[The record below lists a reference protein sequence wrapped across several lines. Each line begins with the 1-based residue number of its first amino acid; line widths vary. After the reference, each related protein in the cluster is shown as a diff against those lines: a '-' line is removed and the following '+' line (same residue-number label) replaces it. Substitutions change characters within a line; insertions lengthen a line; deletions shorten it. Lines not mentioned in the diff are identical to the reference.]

1 MGEQTTQTFD
11 QAIQVTPGSTNVA
24 AAAVPGAS
32 ATIVAPDPTATTK
45 MVPESDLIAVKKGLE
60 KTLEDLRL
68 SSTAELTES
77 KRQSDAHYQ
86 SMLRE
91 QGSKEELEKKVQ
103 ELLTRVTASE
113 DAEKK
118 IKEATDSRDYLA
130 NQMVDL
136 KKAALTNTYPT
147 VTMESLEGKSYQ
159 ELGTLEEALKLVGGK
174 PAASNYDAAG
184 TGGSSTL
191 TGNEGLAAALAEA
204 KQRH

>member
-1 MGEQTTQTFD
+1 MVQQNTQTFD
-11 QAIQVTPGSTNVA
+11 QAVQVTPGSTDVA
-24 AAAVPGAS
+24 AQTVPGAS
-32 ATIVAPDPTATTK
+32 PSIVAPTVPGAK

-60 KTLEDLRL
+60 KLLDDLRL
-68 SSTAELTES
+68 SSAAELTES

-91 QGSKEELEKKVQ
+91 QGSREELEKKVL
-103 ELLTRVTASE
+103 ELSSRVTASE

-136 KKAALTNTYPT
+136 KKAALTHTYPT

-159 ELGTLEEALKLVGGK
+159 ELNTLEEALKLVGGR

-184 TGGSSTL
+184 SGGSSTL
-191 TGNEGLAAALAEA
+191 AGNEGLRAAIDEA
-204 KQRH
+204 KQRK

>member
-1 MGEQTTQTFD
+1 MDNPTQTFD
-11 QAIQVTPGSTNVA
+11 AAVQVPPGSTNVA
-24 AAAVPGAS
+24 APVVPGAS
-32 ATIVAPDPTATTK
+32 PNIVAPDPTATTK
-45 MVPESDLIAVKKGLE
+45 MVPESDLIAAKKGLE
-60 KTLEDLRL
+60 KQLEDLKL
-68 SSTAELTES
+68 SSTAELADA

-103 ELLTRVTASE
+103 ELLSRVTASE

-130 NQMVDL
+130 GQMVDL
-136 KKAALTNTYPT
+136 KKAALVNTYPT

-174 PAASNYDAAG
+174 PAASGYDAAG

-191 TGNEGLAAALAEA
+191 AGNEGLRAAIEEA
-204 KQRH
+204 KQRK

>member
-1 MGEQTTQTFD
+1 MAQQNTQTFD
-11 QAIQVTPGSTNVA
+11 GAMGAQPGVTDVA
-24 AAAVPGAS
+24 APAIPGAS
-32 ATIVAPDPTATTK
+32 PDIVAPDPTATTK

-60 KTLEDLRL
+60 RQLEDLRL
-68 SSTAELTES
+68 SSTAQLADA
-77 KRQSDAHYQ
+77 KRQSDTHYQ

-130 NQMVDL
+130 NQMVGL
-136 KKAALTNTYPT
+136 KKAALVSTYPT
-147 VTMESLEGKSYQ
+147 VTMESLEGKSIQ

-174 PAASNYDAAG
+174 PAASTYDAAG
-184 TGGSSTL
+184 SGGSSTL
-191 TGNEGLAAALAEA
+191 VGNEGLRAAIDEA